1 MAGLCVCPASRLAGS
16 ASDHE
21 IAAIPD
27 SRGIEISMSGY
38 TTNDIR
44 NVTIVGHGGSGKTSL
59 CDAFLHLTGVT
70 NRLGSVG
77 DKTSHLDADDE
88 EKDRGYSIESHVLH
102 VQQDGKVLNLIDTPG
117 APDFIGPAIAS
128 LAAVETALVV
138 VHAAAGIQVNT
149 RRMLDQSRN
158 FGLARMIV
166 INRIDAEN
174 ADLEGLLAGLRESFG
189 PEITPV
195 NLPAGGGKSVTDC
208 VINDAGDADFSSVAE
223 VHTNIVERVAEAD
236 DALLAKYFD
245 QGSLSAEEVRANL
258 PKAIVAGKI
267 MPVLY
272 TNART
277 GVGVKELL
285 SFIAASCPSP
295 AAGKQ
300 RLLKMGEEEKPID
313 AAGSFCGLVFK
324 VAIDSRSN
332 IKYSFIR
339 CLGGTLRSD
348 NTLLLPG
355 EKKGMRPGHLLK
367 FQGTEQKE
375 IEDGIVGEIFA
386 VAKLDLH
393 IGNTVFSEQHDGTIA
408 MPRFPTP
415 MFSLAIEPK
424 ARGDETKIGDACR
437 RFADIDPCFK
447 YLQDAQTSE
456 LVISGVGDMHLR
468 VVMSR
473 MVRQFKLEV
482 NTKPPKIPYRETI
495 TQVADGHY
503 RHKKQTGGAGQFG
516 EVFLKVYPLERGT
529 DPPMEWAWDIF
540 GGSIPGQFEQAI
552 KKGATELLSEGALA
566 GFPIQDVKISIVDG
580 KHHPVDS
587 KEVAFK
593 IAGKLAFKEAFLK
606 AKPVLLEPI
615 VNIEV
620 TVPTDNVGD
629 ITGDLAQRRGR
640 PSGQQILP
648 GNLAVIT
655 AQVPLSKVADYH
667 SRLSSITG
675 GKGSYAMEFS
685 HYEMVPGNE
694 IPHIIALYAPK
705 KKEEEE

>member
-1 MAGLCVCPASRLAGS
+1 
-16 ASDHE
+16 
-21 IAAIPD
+21 
-27 SRGIEISMSGY
+27 MSGY
-38 TTNDIR
+38 TTNDLR

-59 CDAFLHLTGVT
+59 CDAILHTTGVT
-70 NRLGSVG
+70 NRLGSVS
-77 DKTSHLDADDE
+77 DKTSHLDTDDE

-102 VQQDGKVLNLIDTPG
+102 VNKDGKVLNLIDTPG
-117 APDFIGPAIAS
+117 APDFIGPAIAT

-149 RRMLDQSRN
+149 RRMMDQAHQ
-158 FGLARMIV
+158 FGLARAIV

-174 ADLEGLLAGLRESFG
+174 ADLEGVLTALQETFG

-195 NLPAGGGKSVTDC
+195 NLPAGGGKSVVDC
-208 VINDAGDADFSSVAE
+208 IVNDKGDADFGGIAE
-223 VHTNIVERVAEAD
+223 VHTNIVERVAEVD
-236 DALLAKYFD
+236 DALMNKYFD
-245 QGSLSAEEVRANL
+245 QGSLSADEIRAHL
-258 PKAIVAGKI
+258 PAAIARGTIV
-267 MPVLY
+267 PVLF

-277 GVGVKELL
+277 GIGVQELL
-285 SFIAASCPSP
+285 TFIASSCPSP

-300 RLLKMGEEEKPID
+300 RMLKVGDEEKPID
-313 AAGSFCGLVFK
+313 PAGPFCGLVFK
-324 VAIDSRSN
+324 IAIDPRSN

-367 FQGTEQKE
+367 FQGVDQTE
-375 IEDGIVGEIFA
+375 IEDGICGEVFA

-393 IGNTVFSEQHDGTIA
+393 IGNTVFSETHEGSLA
-408 MPRFPTP
+408 MPKFPTP

-424 ARGDETKIGDACR
+424 ARGDEGKIGDAVR

-447 YLQDAQTSE
+447 STQDAQTGE

-468 VVMSR
+468 VVLSR
-473 MVRQFKLEV
+473 MVRQFKLDV

-495 TQVADGHY
+495 TTIADGHY

-516 EVFLKVYPLERGT
+516 EVFLKVYPLERGA

-552 KKGATELLSEGALA
+552 KKGATELMNEGALA

-593 IAGKLAFKEAFLK
+593 IAGKQALKDAILK

-640 PSGQQILP
+640 PSGQQMLP
-648 GNLAVIT
+648 GGLAIIT

-685 HYEMVPGNE
+685 HYETVPGNE
-694 IPHIIALYAPK
+694 VQQIIAQYAPK